1 MTVVFIRREE
11 TDTQRDTEGLPHD
24 DEGRDYS
31 DEPIY
36 QGMARISGQS

>member
-11 TDTQRDTEGLPHD
+11 TDTQRDTERLPRD

-31 DEPIY
+31 DEPIH
-36 QGMARISGQS
+36 QGMSRISGQA